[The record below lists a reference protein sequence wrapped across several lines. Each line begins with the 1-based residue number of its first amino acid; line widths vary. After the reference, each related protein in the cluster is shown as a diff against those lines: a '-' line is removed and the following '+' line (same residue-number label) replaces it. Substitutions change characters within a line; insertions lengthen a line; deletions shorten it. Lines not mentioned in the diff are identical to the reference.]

1 MRINESD
8 LKAVIDRLNRMTDS
22 PMEPYSGPGK
32 ANIGNY
38 HLSCAYGGYALHR
51 MTSTGGGIRD
61 IFGGHSPKKEL
72 YYNIHAY
79 ISGMADASD

>member
-22 PMEPYSGPGK
+22 PMTPWGGPGK

-38 HLSCAYGGYALHR
+38 HLSCAYGGYGLHL
-51 MTSTGGGIRD
+51 MTNEGGGIRD
-61 IFGGHSPKKEL
+61 IFSGHMPKKEL
-72 YYNIHAY
+72 YYRMHAY
-79 ISGMADASD
+79 ISGMVDATE